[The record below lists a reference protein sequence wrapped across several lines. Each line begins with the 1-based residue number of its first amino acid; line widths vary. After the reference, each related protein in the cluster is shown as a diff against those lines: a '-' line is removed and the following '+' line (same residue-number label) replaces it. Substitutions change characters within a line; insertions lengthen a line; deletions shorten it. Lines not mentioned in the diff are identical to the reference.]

1 VPLLPRDAWG
11 QALPGAD
18 VVLVAVTTAGLATV
32 LADAAP
38 AADPDAVWALATE
51 GWDSDTLRT
60 PSAVAGMVLGPAPVV
75 SISGPALAGELAVG
89 APTGLI
95 CAALDRTSRRGVA
108 GLLTNGT
115 TRAVTTSDVAGI
127 ETAAAFKNV

>member
-1 VPLLPRDAWG
+1 
-11 QALPGAD
+11 
-18 VVLVAVTTAGLATV
+18 
-32 LADAAP
+32 
-38 AADPDAVWALATE
+38 
-51 GWDSDTLRT
+51 
-60 PSAVAGMVLGPAPVV
+60 MVLGPAPVV